1 MKWTAEFGIAASWNM
16 LSGIP
21 GESDDWYAQMARWLP
36 AIFHFQPPS
45 GLVRVRYDRFS
56 PYHTRAADYGLE
68 LVPSRA
74 YSYVYPLPNESLM
87 RLAYSFEDS
96 VRPGHV
102 HRSFQ
107 LHPGQRLLQGV
118 LGQWN
123 EVWNR
128 SRPLLR
134 VHDDGT
140 RLRIVDTRPCARE
153 THGTTG
159 EAEAEV
165 YRLCDSAQ
173 KPEAVLKQLSQRRGR
188 EVSLEEIEPAVTTLC
203 EAGLLLRLNG
213 KLLGLGINSDP
224 AS

>member
-1 MKWTAEFGIAASWNM
+1 M
-16 LSGIP
+16 LSGLP
-21 GESDDWYAQMARWLP
+21 GESDDWYAKMARWLP

-56 PYHTRAADYGLE
+56 PYHTRAGDYGLD

-107 LHPGQRLLQGV
+107 ENPGQRLLQGV
-118 LGQWN
+118 VEQWN

-128 SRPLLR
+128 SRPVLR
-134 VHDDGT
+134 VHDDGS

-153 THGTTG
+153 MHWTAG
-159 EAEAEV
+159 ERAAEV
-165 YRLCDSAQ
+165 YRLCDSSQ
-173 KPEAVLKQLSQRRGR
+173 TPQAVLKQLSQRRAR
-188 EVSLEEIEPAVTTLC
+188 EVSLEEIDPAITTLC
-203 EAGLLLRLNG
+203 ETGLLLRLNG
-213 KLLGLGINSDP
+213 KLLGLGINSNP
-224 AS
+224 AT